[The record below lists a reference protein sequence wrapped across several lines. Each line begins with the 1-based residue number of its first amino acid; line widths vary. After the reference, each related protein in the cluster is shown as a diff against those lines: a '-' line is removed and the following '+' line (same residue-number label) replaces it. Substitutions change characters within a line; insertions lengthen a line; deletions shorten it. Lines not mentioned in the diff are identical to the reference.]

1 MQSLFLQS
9 NNPIGRR
16 GIHSRFSR
24 ITLVF
29 AATASLLLWATP
41 SANPAN
47 AGPSTTKAAAAAP
60 PDAQFSDNGAAALAF
75 IDLTNIERARK
86 GMRLLVRNNDL
97 DQVARSWAA
106 TIGNGKLRHADDLSI
121 GLDAEWR
128 KLGEN
133 LGRGPAPLP
142 VHQALMLSTSHRANL
157 LDPAFTQIGVAVI
170 NTDVGMLVVERFRQ
184 PQTNR

>member
-1 MQSLFLQS
+1 VLF
-9 NNPIGRR
+9 
-16 GIHSRFSR
+16 
-24 ITLVF
+24 V
-29 AATASLLLWATP
+29 ATASLMLWAIP

-47 AGPSTTKAAAAAP
+47 AGPTSTKAVATTP
-60 PDAQFSDNGAAALAF
+60 PEAQSFSDNGAAALAF
-75 IDLTNIERARK
+75 IDFTNGERGRK
-86 GMRLLVRNNDL
+86 GMRPLVRNSEL
-97 DQVARSWAA
+97 DQVARSWAV

-121 GLDAEWR
+121 GLDTEWR